1 MHPTGLTRR
10 RLLAGALAGIAM
22 PAVIN
27 RPAAAAES
35 LEAVVARTMII
46 GFGGDRV
53 DAPPFRDL
61 LALMAHR
68 PVGGVIYMRRNLRS
82 DGDVTAM
89 NQAMRETAR
98 EPISISV
105 DEEGGAVRRLRPLRS
120 VPATPSA
127 RDLGRTPPEISYQT
141 YAALAEALARLG
153 FNLNYGPVV
162 DLAFNASNPVIT
174 RPGRSYGSDPQAVVA
189 HAARFVAA
197 HHAHGVASVA
207 KHFPGHG
214 SVSRDPHDEPVDA
227 SGTWRGDELDPFRRL
242 IEAQAPAMVMTSH
255 QIIAREPFCS
265 ESPHPITF
273 CPNAARYLR
282 RELRFGGPI
291 ISDDLTMGAI
301 TSRYGL
307 DTAVMHAVRAGHDAV
322 ILANLGSD
330 PMARIEAVIRHVAG
344 WLRDDLDAVMR
355 FSDAGERLLA
365 QKRAA

>member
-1 MHPTGLTRR
+1 MKFPRLSRR
-10 RLLAGALAGIAM
+10 SLLAGALAGIAM
-22 PAVIN
+22 PAVIS

-35 LEAVVARTMII
+35 LEAVAARTMII
-46 GFGGDRV
+46 GFDGDHV
-53 DAPPFRDL
+53 DDPSFRNL
-61 LALMAHR
+61 LALMARR
-68 PVGGVIYMRRNLRS
+68 PVGGVIYMGRNMRS
-82 DGDVTAM
+82 DADVAAM
-89 NQAMRETAR
+89 NQAMRDTTR

-105 DEEGGAVRRLRPLRS
+105 DEEGGSVRRLRPLQS

-127 RDLGRTPPEISYQT
+127 RDLGRTRPEISYQT
-141 YAALAEALARLG
+141 YTALAEALARLG

-162 DLAFNASNPVIT
+162 DLAFNANNPVIT
-174 RPGRSYGSDPQAVVA
+174 RPGRSYGSDPHAVAA

-197 HHAHGVASVA
+197 HSAHGVASVA
-207 KHFPGHG
+207 KHYPGHG
-214 SVSRDPHDEPVDA
+214 SVSLDPHDEPVDA
-227 SGTWRGDELDPFRRL
+227 SGTWREDELSPFRLL
-242 IEAQAPAMVMTSH
+242 IETQAPAMIMTSH

-273 CPNAARYLR
+273 CPDAARYLR

-307 DTAVMHAVRAGHDAV
+307 DNAVMQAVRAGHDAV

-355 FSDAGERLLA
+355 FSDAGDRLIA
-365 QKRAA
+365 QKRSG